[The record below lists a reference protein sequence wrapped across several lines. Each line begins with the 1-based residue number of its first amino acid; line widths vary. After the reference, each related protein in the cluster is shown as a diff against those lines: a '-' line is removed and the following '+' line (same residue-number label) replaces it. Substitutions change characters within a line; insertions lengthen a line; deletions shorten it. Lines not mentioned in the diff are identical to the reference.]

1 MQTRLCSELS
11 SGVGDRAE
19 KNAENVFQSEVEEAQ
34 RRPEN
39 VPENG
44 TEALSVTKPPPGPRI
59 SKEFLRDH
67 CKRNKLYLTPRLNDT
82 LYLHYKG
89 FRVIE
94 GLEEYTGL
102 RCLWLECNGIQKIEN
117 LQNQPELRCLFIQ
130 HNLIQTLENLEPL
143 AKLNTLNI
151 SNNYIKVIQN
161 ISCLSEL
168 STLQISHNALE
179 SVSDVQEL
187 CHCPSI
193 SVLDLSHN
201 RLNDPEILTVLEEMP
216 NLRVLNLMGNDVI
229 KKIPNYRKS
238 LIVSLK
244 VLTYLDDR
252 PVFPKERACAEAWAM
267 GGLEGERIE
276 RELWQTRERRKIEE
290 SLDALRLIKENALAR
305 RRAREQQQEENGAHI
320 CPFTSLFTLD
330 SNLVTLG
337 TSGVSEPV
345 EDQDVSGEDLEQTE
359 QEQKENEDVV
369 SEEGEEVVQ
378 VAVETLRSDPETEPV
393 LSSALDVKQ
402 AQRSGLE
409 TDPILWSG
417 SDTDNGLQQVS
428 LIEELHPPELT
439 EKSGQDQHQH
449 HVTSERNQKSKHEAW
464 TEAEEL
470 RLVSGT
476 LGPVTELVPDDEIQS
491 IVLSDAPSLSIND
504 LPDLDDLDAV
514 DIETA
519 PKVFRPIIEVISGS
533 DSDSEPE
540 GTSPGYFSLFGNV
553 STRNE
558 SLNLTNQ
565 RAAATD
571 PQVDDEQCVAEGK
584 QKKWLIEELD

>member
-1 MQTRLCSELS
+1 MQTKLCSEL
-11 SGVGDRAE
+11 GYGDHAE
-19 KNAENVFQSEVEEAQ
+19 KKVENVSQSEVEEAQ
-34 RRPEN
+34 RRPED
-39 VPENG
+39 VPESS
-44 TEALSVTKPPPGPRI
+44 TEALSVTKAPAGPRI

-67 CKRNKLYLTPRLNDT
+67 CKQNKLYLTPRLNDT

-89 FRVIE
+89 FNVIE

-117 LQNQPELRCLFIQ
+117 LQNQQELRCLFIHQ
-130 HNLIQTLENLEPL
+130 NLIQTLENLEPL
-143 AKLNTLNI
+143 AKLSTLNV

-201 RLNDPEILTVLEEMP
+201 RLNDPEILTVLEQMP
-216 NLRVLNLMGNDVI
+216 NLRVLNLMGNGVI

-290 SLDALRLIKENALAR
+290 SLDALRLIRENTLER
-305 RRAREQQQEENGAHI
+305 RRAREQQQKQEGNGAHI
-320 CPFTSLFTLD
+320 RPFTSLFTLD
-330 SNLVTLG
+330 SNLVTVG
-337 TSGVSEPV
+337 TSGMSESV
-345 EDQDVSGEDLEQTE
+345 EGQDVPGEDLKQTE
-359 QEQKENEDVV
+359 QDQKENEDVIL
-369 SEEGEEVVQ
+369 EEGVEDVH
-378 VAVETLRSDPETEPV
+378 VAAETLQSDPETEPG
-393 LSSALDVKQ
+393 LSSALDIKQ
-402 AQRSGLE
+402 VQRSGLE
-409 TDPILWSG
+409 TDPILRSG
-417 SDTDNGLQQVS
+417 SHTDNGLQQVS
-428 LIEELHPPELT
+428 LIEEVHLPELT
-439 EKSGQDQHQH
+439 EKSGQEQHQH

-470 RLVSGT
+470 RLVSGM
-476 LGPVTELVPDDEIQS
+476 LGPVTQFVPDNEIQS
-491 IVLSDAPSLSIND
+491 DTPSLSIND
-504 LPDLDDLDAV
+504 LPDLEDLDAV

-519 PKVFRPIIEVISGS
+519 PKVFRPKIEVISGS

-540 GTSPGYFSLFGNV
+540 EISPGYFSLFGNV

-558 SLNLTNQ
+558 SLILTNQ
-565 RAAATD
+565 RAAVTD
-571 PQVDDEQCVAEGK
+571 PQVDDKQRVAEGK

>member
-44 TEALSVTKPPPGPRI
+44 TEALSVTKAPPGPRI

-305 RRAREQQQEENGAHI
+305 RRAREQQQEENGM
-320 CPFTSLFTLD
+320 
-330 SNLVTLG
+330 
-337 TSGVSEPV
+337 SEPV
-345 EDQDVSGEDLEQTE
+345 EGQDMSGEDLEQTE
-359 QEQKENEDVV
+359 QEQKENEDVI

-378 VAVETLRSDPETEPV
+378 VAVETLQSDPEMEPV

-402 AQRSGLE
+402 VQRSGLG
-409 TDPILWSG
+409 TDPILRSG

-428 LIEELHPPELT
+428 LIEEVHPPELT
-439 EKSGQDQHQH
+439 EESGQEQHQH

-558 SLNLTNQ
+558 SLILTNQ

-571 PQVDDEQCVAEGK
+571 PRVDDEQCVAEGK